1 MKTSLGSQNWKRQY
15 EVVSELLNNSQ
26 QEVNELY
33 QVKPSS
39 NVPRDGRRA
48 DALPSQYFNEE
59 LDGMFDAANLPDD
72 DAWAAMSKKVKD
84 AQQGKARVEYENSY
98 VASVFI
104 FPASLA
110 DLLTRQLKTRIAE
123 LEIQHEQYV
132 CIDSC

>member
-72 DAWAAMSKKVKD
+72 DAWAAMTRKVKE
-84 AQQGKARVEYENSY
+84 AQQGKVKAEHENSLAFSTSCFI
-98 VASVFI
+98 VA
-104 FPASLA
+104 PG
-110 DLLTRQLKTRIAE
+110 
-123 LEIQHEQYV
+123 
-132 CIDSC
+132 